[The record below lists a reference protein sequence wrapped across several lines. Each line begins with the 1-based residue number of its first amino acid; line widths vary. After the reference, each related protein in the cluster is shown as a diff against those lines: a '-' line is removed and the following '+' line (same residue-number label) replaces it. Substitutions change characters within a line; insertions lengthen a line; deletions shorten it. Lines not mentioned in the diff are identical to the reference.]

1 MLSLRRALT
10 VSPPPRVPCPPPPRR
25 LNAFLERVDIGDYV
39 VAGQLEA
46 YSCKLAGS
54 DKAYSAKLQASLE
67 REAEEAATS
76 TSGGGGASS
85 PLLGKSPVGPLS
97 EAHSRKTLVQLILT
111 LNAAHPDF
119 EFSRLRPHD
128 FSKEFRIPVRET
140 VDTLLL
146 EAGRVWK
153 GQHSGKEG
161 TFSDCLWAA
170 IDGAIG
176 VSDCDVYSLE
186 LESDAFGDARGLLW
200 TFHYFFYNRKLKRIL
215 YFACK
220 ARTPADGDAWSDD
233 GTDDAIAYPSPSEGL
248 ASPSPGG
255 DDDYAGPF
263 DDMEL

>member
-1 MLSLRRALT
+1 MKFLPALT
-10 VSPPPRVPCPPPPRR
+10 RLEG

-54 DKAYSAKLQASLE
+54 DKAYSAKLSASLE

-76 TSGGGGASS
+76 TSPFSSS

-111 LNAAHPDF
+111 LNAAHPDY
-119 EFSRLRPHD
+119 EFSGLRPHN
-128 FSKEFRIPVRET
+128 FSKEFRISVRAT

-153 GQHSGKEG
+153 RQHSGKD
-161 TFSDCLWAA
+161 FSDCLWAA

-176 VSDCDVYSLE
+176 LSDCDVYSLE
-186 LESDAFGDARGLLW
+186 FESDAFGDAQGRLW

-248 ASPSPGG
+248 ASPRPGADRAD